1 MQKKNNLQARPNRSR
16 LVTLNESN
24 KFQDIEHSK
33 ITYEEALVKCLK
45 CLKKWDSFT
54 QNQTRVLNALF
65 MEDEIFTGISK
76 TLEEN
81 NEGKLEIFEGK

>member
-33 ITYEEALVKCLK
+33 ITYEEALERMTDISKMLK
-45 CLKKWDSFT
+45 MLKKIGF
-54 QNQTRVLNALF
+54 F
-65 MEDEIFTGISK
+65 YSK
-76 TLEEN
+76 PD
-81 NEGKLEIFEGK
+81 

>member
-33 ITYEEALVKCLK
+33 ITYEEALESMTNISKMLK
-45 CLKKWDSFT
+45 MLKKIGF
-54 QNQTRVLNALF
+54 F
-65 MEDEIFTGISK
+65 YSK
-76 TLEEN
+76 PD
-81 NEGKLEIFEGK
+81 

>member
-33 ITYEEALVKCLK
+33 ITYEEALERMTNISKMLK
-45 CLKKWDSFT
+45 MLKKIGFFYSKPDQSTKCSFY
-54 QNQTRVLNALF
+54 
-65 MEDEIFTGISK
+65 G
-76 TLEEN
+76 
-81 NEGKLEIFEGK
+81 G

>member
-33 ITYEEALVKCLK
+33 ITYEEALERMTNISKMLK
-45 CLKKWDSFT
+45 MLKKIGF
-54 QNQTRVLNALF
+54 F
-65 MEDEIFTGISK
+65 YSK
-76 TLEEN
+76 PD
-81 NEGKLEIFEGK
+81 

>member
-33 ITYEEALVKCLK
+33 ITYEEALERMTNISKMLK
-45 CLKKWDSFT
+45 MLKKMGF
-54 QNQTRVLNALF
+54 F
-65 MEDEIFTGISK
+65 YSK
-76 TLEEN
+76 PD
-81 NEGKLEIFEGK
+81 